1 LSGPASDTPNQAFIL
16 RNKPGSTSV
25 AGTWQ
30 GEFKIVGTF
39 SPATGQATL
48 VAGVQPGVT
57 VTTNFHVKFVFKS
70 TSTAATNHPKFS
82 GWFDY
87 VTRATGK
94 PKPATGKTKAT
105 RCSYQ
110 TGPKALAMCGL

>member
-1 LSGPASDTPNQAFIL
+1 VLS
-16 RNKPGSTSV
+16 NKPGSTRV
-25 AGTWQ
+25 TGTWG
-30 GEFKIVGTF
+30 GEFKVVGTL

-57 VTTNFHVKFVFKS
+57 QTTNFHVKFVFKS
-70 TSTAATNHPKFS
+70 TSTAQANHPTFS

-94 PKPATGKTKAT
+94 PKPGTGKSKAY
-105 RCSYQ
+105 RCAYQ
-110 TGPKALAMCGL
+110 TNAKAMALCRL